1 MAVMVTSNSGA
12 PCPLQRRT
20 LQQQVD
26 LLSQEVS
33 RLEQELDE
41 AQERGDRAMLQAN
54 HSDHAHEL
62 TCHSFVQVSQ
72 AKAECAQVARHVSIC
87 FCSLPHSLADQ
98 ARREHQAAVTKAEG
112 LSARV
117 EELEAELDD
126 AMMQCEGVRQ
136 RLVPHAATTASTGHH
151 TETDQLQHEVGRLQ
165 QLLDTAQASRVMMQA
180 RVDLCEKLERD
191 NASLLLQ
198 LQRQQQD
205 MDGLQQ
211 ELHRPGAGQ
220 ASVFSSSRDAGQ
232 DSPVDGIGLFASPIV
247 NKHSRSQHQR
257 QQRFQNAVTAGSPD
271 VFLPSSPSIRAKDAE
286 AEFIARHNQN
296 MHQITCQ
303 RMSPLPL
310 LADML

>member
-1 MAVMVTSNSGA
+1 
-12 PCPLQRRT
+12 
-20 LQQQVD
+20 
-26 LLSQEVS
+26 
-33 RLEQELDE
+33 
-41 AQERGDRAMLQAN
+41 
-54 HSDHAHEL
+54 
-62 TCHSFVQVSQ
+62 
-72 AKAECAQVARHVSIC
+72 
-87 FCSLPHSLADQ
+87 LADQ

-165 QLLDTAQASRVMMQA
+165 QLLDTAQASRVTMQA

-211 ELHRPGAGQ
+211 ELHHLGAGQ

-232 DSPVDGIGLFASPIV
+232 DSPVDGIGSFASPIV
-247 NKHSRSQHQR
+247 NKHSRSQQQR
-257 QQRFQNAVTAGSPD
+257 QQRFQNAAAGSPD
-271 VFLPSSPSIRAKDAE
+271 VFLSSSPSIREKDAE

-296 MHQITCQ
+296 MHQITFQ